1 MEVED
6 GVMCMSCGK
15 EMKRLGK
22 MRDHLTVHGIGRRY
36 PCPFCDIEITLETNL
51 RRHINHVHK
60 KCLSTKQ
67 IRNMSPIQLG
77 LNDNDK

>member
-15 EMKRLGK
+15 ERKTFSK
-22 MRDHLTVHGIGRRY
+22 MRVHLTVHGIGRRY

-51 RRHINHVHK
+51 RRHVNHVHK
-60 KCLSTKQ
+60 KCLNTKQ
-67 IRNMSPIQLG
+67 IRSMPPPERG
-77 LNDNDK
+77 LADNDK